1 MEPAHPTEQYIEGRL
16 AFYESGAA
24 FYSQHGQRKLAQW
37 SRDEAEKW
45 RQKLMRFVQS
55 RVVPSVNK
63 PTVRESGDG
72 E

>member
-37 SRDEAEKW
+37 SWDEAEKW
-45 RQKLMRFVQS
+45 RQKL
-55 RVVPSVNK
+55 K
-63 PTVRESGDG
+63 PIVREPEDS